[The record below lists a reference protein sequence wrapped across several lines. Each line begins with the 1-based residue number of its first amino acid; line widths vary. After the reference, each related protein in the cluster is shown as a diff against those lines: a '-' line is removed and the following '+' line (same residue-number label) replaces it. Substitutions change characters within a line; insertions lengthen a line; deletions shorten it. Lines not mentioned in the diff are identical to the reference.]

1 MPTLL
6 IVPLLAQPTATLAEN
21 ICLIKNVSTA
31 AASFSI
37 EEIKFYILFFLLP
50 PVLPP
55 Y

>member
-31 AASFSI
+31 ASFSV